1 MKTRITHKNKT
12 YHLDLSKPL
21 DISMALRFD
30 TTNVNAWYIEAPKS
44 IAEMDSVAEGGV
56 VNFRTLTINPHGH
69 GTHTECVGHISA
81 AFESVNSSIKQFFCT
96 ALVLTVTPETRAMD
110 LVIDQS
116 PLEAHSNIFQEVDAL
131 VIRTLPNPSKKKEQH
146 YSNSNWPYLTEA
158 AAQFIS
164 AMGIQH
170 LLIDLPS
177 IDKEK
182 DNGQLLAHKAFW
194 NYPAA
199 TRHDATIT
207 ELIYVPQ
214 EIPDGI
220 YMLNLQVAPFENDAA
235 PSRPVLYEIDKQQ

>member
-1 MKTRITHKNKT
+1 MKTSITHKNKT

-30 TTNVNAWYIEAPKS
+30 TTNVNAWSIEPPKS
-44 IAEMDSVAEGGV
+44 IAEADTVAEGGV

-81 AFESVNSSIKQFFCT
+81 AFESINSSIKQFFCT
-96 ALVLTVTPETRAMD
+96 ALVLTVTPEVRAMD
-110 LVIDQS
+110 LVIDQAQ
-116 PLEAHSNIFQEVDAL
+116 LEAHTNVLQEVDAL
-131 VIRTLPNPSKKKEQH
+131 VIRTLPNPSKKKKKH
-146 YSNSNWPYLTEA
+146 YSNSNWAYLTEE

-164 AMGIQH
+164 AMEIQH

-177 IDKEK
+177 IDKEN

-194 NYPAA
+194 NYPTA
-199 TRHDATIT
+199 TRYDTTIT

-214 EIPDGI
+214 EILDGI
-220 YMLNLQVAPFENDAA
+220 YVLNLQVAPFENDAA
-235 PSRPVLYEIDKQQ
+235 PSRPVLYQIDESK